1 MGSVVSYLDYVY
13 MENPEGQFVK
23 EGLLQV
29 QRSVVGVRQRTLE
42 KNMETLRRG
51 VSDRHN
57 GHAGRTVMGMT
68 VCCTRPFE
76 DT

>member
-29 QRSVVGVRQRTLE
+29 QRSVVGVRLRTLE
-42 KNMETLRRG
+42 KKIRTPLGE
-51 VSDRHN
+51 VSLTVI
-57 GHAGRTVMGMT
+57 TVMQDGPT
-68 VCCTRPFE
+68 SV
-76 DT
+76 